1 MIQFKNAPT
10 HRIYLGF
17 VAAAV
22 MMMFQGCANRG
33 AVNFSAGNLFGKAAP
48 KMTAADLQVN
58 ESYSTS
64 TKWFDSYENAHRESL
79 RTGKP
84 ILAAFTGSDWCGP
97 CISLKKKVFDSPEF
111 QTWSDEK
118 VVLLELDFPKKTNQ
132 DPKLKTQNT
141 GLARK
146 YDIKGYP
153 TVLFLDANGDSMGK
167 LGHSTDA
174 KQWIASAERKLR

>member
-1 MIQFKNAPT
+1 MIQFKNVLSPM
-10 HRIYLGF
+10 LC
-17 VAAAV
+17 VAAAGIIISL
-22 MMMFQGCANRG
+22 GCTNRSP
-33 AVNFSAGNLFGKAAP
+33 VNFSPSNLFGKASESA
-48 KMTAADLQVN
+48 TAADLTVR

-64 TKWFDSYENAHRESL
+64 TKWFESYENAHRESL

-97 CISLKKKVFDSPEF
+97 CIGLKKSVFDSPEF
-111 QTWSDEK
+111 KTWSEEN

-132 DPKLKTQNT
+132 DPKLKTQND

-146 YDIKGYP
+146 YDITGYP

-167 LGHSTDA
+167 LGHSTNA
-174 KQWIASAERKLR
+174 KQWIAAADQKLR